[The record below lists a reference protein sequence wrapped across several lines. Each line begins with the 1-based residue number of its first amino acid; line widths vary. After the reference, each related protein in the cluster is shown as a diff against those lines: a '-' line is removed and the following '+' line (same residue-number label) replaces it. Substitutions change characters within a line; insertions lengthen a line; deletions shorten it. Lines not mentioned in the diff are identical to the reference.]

1 MFTKKF
7 CILFTKE
14 DKFKI
19 VHVGPFKLMS
29 MLYKF
34 VQAIALIKVSK
45 SIIFRCASFNKYFFQ
60 KVVGLQWCQLTMKL
74 VNFSSDWRAD
84 SPQLWRVLSNWKR
97 FLIGNE
103 IRWFFSYV
111 MGKYSNNLFKNS
123 NDFPAKMCLV
133 VWV

>member
-1 MFTKKF
+1 MLNQIKKKSWKNLETNFEIIKNFKTIFQMFTKKF

-45 SIIFRCASFNKYFFQ
+45 SIIFRCASFNKYFSQ
-60 KVVGLQWCQLTMKL
+60 KVIGLQ
-74 VNFSSDWRAD
+74 
-84 SPQLWRVLSNWKR
+84 
-97 FLIGNE
+97 
-103 IRWFFSYV
+103 
-111 MGKYSNNLFKNS
+111 
-123 NDFPAKMCLV
+123 
-133 VWV
+133 